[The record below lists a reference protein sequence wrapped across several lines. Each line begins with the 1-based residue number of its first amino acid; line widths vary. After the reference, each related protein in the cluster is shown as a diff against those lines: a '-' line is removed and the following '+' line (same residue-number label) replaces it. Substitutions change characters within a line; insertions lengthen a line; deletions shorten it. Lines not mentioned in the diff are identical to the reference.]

1 MDTFGKRVSYIRK
14 QILQQNQVTFAKHL
28 HISQGALSDI
38 EHEKRGLPQEAIIGI
53 YKLSKT
59 HNFSFDWFLLG
70 EGDIEPPPGLSS
82 EEQELLSHYARL
94 DSRGQHMLY
103 ATLYQE
109 LDRIDREH
117 V

>member
-1 MDTFGKRVSYIRK
+1 MDTFGKRLLYLRK
-14 QILQQNQVTFAKHL
+14 QILQQNQIVCAKQL
-28 HISQGALSDI
+28 HISQAALSDI
-38 EHEKRGLPQEAIIGI
+38 EHGKRGLPQDAIIEV

-109 LDRIDREH
+109 LDRIDRE
-117 V
+117 

>member
-70 EGDIEPPPGLSS
+70 EGEIEPSTGLAP
-82 EEQELLSHYARL
+82 EEQEFLDNYVHL
-94 DSRGQHMLY
+94 DSRGRHMLY

-109 LDRIDREH
+109 LDRINRKEL
-117 V
+117 